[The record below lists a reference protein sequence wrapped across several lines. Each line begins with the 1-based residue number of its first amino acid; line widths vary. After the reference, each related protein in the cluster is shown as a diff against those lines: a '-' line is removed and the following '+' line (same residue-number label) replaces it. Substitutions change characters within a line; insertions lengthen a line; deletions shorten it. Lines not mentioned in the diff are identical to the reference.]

1 MTRHFLTC
9 LCLFSLTLAMARE
22 TTPPASDTSQT
33 EAVLQHA
40 DMAFILYLMSRG
52 EHREALFVMDE
63 AVPVT
68 AAMADSLSFYRGWA
82 LYQQKM
88 LRPSAT
94 ALSEVSASSP
104 LYQQA
109 RFFAAYNLA
118 HTGDLTKARSMLAG
132 TATGQSGMLT
142 SMKQFQLG
150 GMALLA
156 RDYEAF
162 VYQSAA
168 FTGAYQAFA
177 IQETR
182 LHDHYEALQRVP
194 SRSPVVAAMLSAAIP
209 GLGKIYA
216 GKTGEGLAG
225 FFYTMT
231 FMATAYDFYRG
242 SGPQSALFIL
252 SASVAGI
259 FYAGNIWGS
268 AVSVHRK
275 KHELYHEIDQ
285 RILFDLH
292 IPLRNAFN

>member
-1 MTRHFLTC
+1 MRHMIIAS
-9 LCLFSLTLAMARE
+9 LCLFGLTYTLAQE
-22 TTPPASDTSQT
+22 VTPPASVDRHTTSLLPQP
-33 EAVLQHA
+33 

-52 EHREALFVMDE
+52 EHREALFVMEE
-63 AVPVT
+63 AT
-68 AAMADSLSFYRGWA
+68 ATTADMADSLSFYRGWA
-82 LYQQKM
+82 LYQQKL

-94 ALSEVSASSP
+94 ALSEVTEHSP
-104 LYQQA
+104 FYHQA

-118 HTGDLTKARSMLAG
+118 HDGDLTKARELLVKMPA
-132 TATGQSGMLT
+132 GQSGMLT
-142 SMKQFQLG
+142 GMKQFQLG

-156 RDYEAF
+156 RDYDAF
-162 VYQSAA
+162 TNQSLA

-177 IQETR
+177 MQESR
-182 LHDHYEALQRVP
+182 LYDHYEALQRVP
-194 SRSPVVAAMLSAAIP
+194 SRSPVVAAMLSAAVP
-209 GLGKIYA
+209 GLGKVYA

-242 SGPQSALFIL
+242 SGPRSALFIL

-285 RILFDLH
+285 RVLFDLH